1 MKELNATNS
10 EIGIPKVETF
20 NLNEYEETSERKT
33 FVREENSLEMYSRE
47 IDELIEPDERLEN
60 ELSGLVNLEEKT
72 FESLQEVFE
81 RVSPEEIE
89 IYNQANV
96 ETSEVNGR
104 EVLVRTDVDYEEKD
118 VFGRTNLE
126 RMEIGLAPLVE
137 GKPIELHHIG
147 QRMDSPLAELKV
159 DEHRGSG
166 NDGIL
171 HDKTQGSLINRIEFN
186 QEKVQHWQ
194 SRAEEVKYEQGTY

>member
-1 MKELNATNS
+1 MNEVKATTS
-10 EIGIPKVETF
+10 EMDIPKVEKF
-20 NLNEYEETSERKT
+20 NLNTYIEATEKKT
-33 FVREENSLEMYSRE
+33 FVREDKALEPPIKGFE
-47 IDELIEPDERLEN
+47 VVELDERLEN
-60 ELSGLVNLEEKT
+60 ESSKIFNPEEKT

-81 RVSPEEIE
+81 KVSPAEIE
-89 IYNQANV
+89 IYNEANV

-104 EVLVRTDVDYEEKD
+104 EVLVRTDIDYEEKD
-118 VFGRTNLE
+118 LFGRSNLE

-159 DEHRGSG
+159 EEHRGAG

-171 HDKTQGSLINRIEFN
+171 HNKTQGSLIDRIEFN
-186 QEKVQHWQ
+186 QEKVHHWQ
-194 SRAEEVKYEQGTY
+194 ARAEEVKNEQTTY